1 MKQTMKKWTAGVAMA
16 TMLGLSVVPASAATD
31 VASTDLTLVINDK
44 TVATNED
51 IGQPYITSDGRTMI
65 PLRLVSEE
73 LGYQTEWQEDGTIHI
88 TSDDGMVDVRLTVDA
103 DNYLANGKPGVFSTR
118 PTLWNDRTYLP
129 ARDFMELY
137 GTVKWDNDTRTV
149 TVKTGEPS
157 VEETSDWIF
166 KLSFGGDIETVG
178 NMYVTATNEKT
189 GKVVYLTGLE
199 DVFGDWA
206 GDTGHYLDYYFNG
219 SKVING
225 QHSVTVGRQGLMG
238 NAEAA
243 LFLVPDL
250 DSVGTTAELS
260 YVRSFN
266 HTSDY
271 TMVNGYLYY
280 TQGTKGPFIYDPNVL
295 YFAKIGDEALTYV
308 TFELDFPVNACT
320 LRVEDGVLIA
330 TEKDGTRHEV
340 LNVPEADSV
349 DVAHMQ
355 QVLEDAEGSDD
366 ILTFAE
372 IACMPGASVGEE

>member
-65 PLRLVSEE
+65 PLRLVSEG

-219 SKVING
+219 SKVIND
-225 QHSVTVGRQGLMG
+225 QYSVTVGRQGLMG

-366 ILTFAE
+366 ILTVEE

>member
-16 TMLGLSVVPASAATD
+16 TMLGLSVVPALAATD

-219 SKVING
+219 SKVIND
-225 QHSVTVGRQGLMG
+225 QYSVTVGRQGLMG

-366 ILTFAE
+366 ILTVEE

>member
-1 MKQTMKKWTAGVAMA
+1 M
-16 TMLGLSVVPASAATD
+16 
-31 VASTDLTLVINDK
+31 
-44 TVATNED
+44 
-51 IGQPYITSDGRTMI
+51 
-65 PLRLVSEE
+65 
-73 LGYQTEWQEDGTIHI
+73 
-88 TSDDGMVDVRLTVDA
+88 TVDA

-225 QHSVTVGRQGLMG
+225 QYSVTVGRQGLMG

-250 DSVGTTAELS
+250 DSVGTMAELS

-366 ILTFAE
+366 ILTVEE

>member
-330 TEKDGTRHEV
+330 TEKDDTRHEV

-366 ILTFAE
+366 ILTVEE

>member
-16 TMLGLSVVPASAATD
+16 TMLGLSVVPALAATD

-340 LNVPEADSV
+340 LNVPETDSV

>member
-16 TMLGLSVVPASAATD
+16 TMLGLSAVPASAAVD

-44 TVATNED
+44 TVTTNED
-51 IGQPYITSDGRTMI
+51 IGQPFITSDGRTMI

-73 LGYQTEWQEDGTIHI
+73 LGYQTDWQEDGTIHI
-88 TSDDGMVDVRLTVDA
+88 TSDDGTVDVTLMVGA
-103 DNYLANGKPGVFSTR
+103 DNYMANGKPGVFGTQ

-137 GTVKWDNDTRTV
+137 GTVNWDNDTRTV

-157 VEETSDWIF
+157 VEETSDWTF
-166 KLSFGGDIETVG
+166 KLSFGGDIQTVG
-178 NMYVTATNEKT
+178 NMYVSATNEKT
-189 GKVVYLTGLE
+189 GKVVYLTGIE
-199 DVFGDWA
+199 DVLGDWA

-225 QHSVTVGRQGLMG
+225 QHYVAIGRQGLVG
-238 NAEAA
+238 NGQVA

-250 DSVGTTAELS
+250 DTVGTTAALT

-266 HTSDY
+266 YTTDY
-271 TMVNGYLYY
+271 TMANGYLYY

-295 YFAKIGDEALTYV
+295 YFAQIDDDALTYV

-340 LNVPEADSV
+340 LKVPAENSV

-355 QVLEDAEGSDD
+355 QVLEQAEGSEDT
-366 ILTFAE
+366 LTVEE
-372 IACMPGASVGEE
+372 IACMPGASVSEE

>member
-1 MKQTMKKWTAGVAMA
+1 MA
-16 TMLGLSVVPASAATD
+16 TMLGLSAVPASAAVD

-88 TSDDGMVDVRLTVDA
+88 TSDDGTVDVTLMVGA
-103 DNYLANGKPGVFSTR
+103 DNYMANGKPGVFGTQ

-137 GTVKWDNDTRTV
+137 GTVNWDNDTRTV
-149 TVKTGEPS
+149 TVNTGEQP
-157 VEETSDWIF
+157 VEETSDWTF
-166 KLSFGGDIETVG
+166 KLSFGGDIQTVG
-178 NMYVTATNEKT
+178 NMYVSATNEKT

-225 QHSVTVGRQGLMG
+225 QQSVTVGRQGFMG
-238 NAEAA
+238 NAEVA

-250 DSVGTTAELS
+250 DTVGTTAALN

-266 HTSDY
+266 YTSDY
-271 TMVNGYLYY
+271 TMANGYLYY
-280 TQGTKGPFIYDPNVL
+280 TQGTKGPFIYDPSAL
-295 YFAKIGDEALTYV
+295 YFAQIDDDALTYV

-320 LRVEDGVLIA
+320 LHVEDGVLIA

-340 LNVPEADSV
+340 LKVPAENSV

-355 QVLEDAEGSDD
+355 QMLEQAEGSEDT
-366 ILTFAE
+366 LTVEE
-372 IACMPGASVGEE
+372 IACMPGASVSEE

>member
-225 QHSVTVGRQGLMG
+225 QYSVTVGRQGLMG

-308 TFELDFPVNACT
+308 TFELDFSVNACT

>member
-149 TVKTGEPS
+149 IVKTGEPS

>member
-366 ILTFAE
+366 ILTVEE